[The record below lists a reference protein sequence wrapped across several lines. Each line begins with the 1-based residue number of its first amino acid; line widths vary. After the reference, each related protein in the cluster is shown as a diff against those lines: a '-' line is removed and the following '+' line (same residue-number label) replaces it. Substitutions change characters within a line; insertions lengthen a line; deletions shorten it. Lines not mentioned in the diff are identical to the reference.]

1 MFSHIATIIGT
12 DTRNNSHGRN
22 SCTNT
27 IYSAFV
33 LMRMSCR
40 VVLRREA
47 MINRMRRLESLA
59 MTCYTVYNY
68 DKEKT
73 YKINNLTKL
82 KGHKNMS
89 G

>member
-1 MFSHIATIIGT
+1 
-12 DTRNNSHGRN
+12 
-22 SCTNT
+22 
-27 IYSAFV
+27 
-33 LMRMSCR
+33 MRMGCR

-47 MINRMRRLESLA
+47 RINRIRRLESLA
-59 MTCYTVYNY
+59 MTCHTVYNY

-73 YKINNLTKL
+73 HKINNLTKL